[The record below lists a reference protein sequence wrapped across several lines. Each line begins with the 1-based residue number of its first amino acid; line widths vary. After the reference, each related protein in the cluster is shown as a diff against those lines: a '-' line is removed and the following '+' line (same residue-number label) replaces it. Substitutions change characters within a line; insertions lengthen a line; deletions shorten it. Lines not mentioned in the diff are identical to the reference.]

1 MASSSSDM
9 KSICLVL
16 AGGFLI
22 HLVNGCMY
30 LWGNIAPYV
39 ISYYWHFGGR
49 DGEGQKD
56 VNMYD
61 AVMVTPMITV
71 MLVFMI
77 PTGAFLYRVLSPK
90 ILIFMGSLIT
100 VASMILSAHTQVF
113 ASFVTCYAG
122 LFGVGVGL
130 QYFPPLASGW
140 EWLP

>member
-1 MASSSSDM
+1 MASSSSDI

-56 VNMYD
+56 VDMYD

-100 VASMILSAHTQVF
+100 VASMILSAHT
-113 ASFVTCYAG
+113 
-122 LFGVGVGL
+122 
-130 QYFPPLASGW
+130 
-140 EWLP
+140 